1 MSDPRHFI
9 VTVMLFQLDQLAIE
23 TGSIATLHVST
34 LAADEKEAVTKAVV
48 YNSDGGEAI
57 YYEDGGPNGI
67 LAECIERSRWLS
79 WKAIRCLP
87 VSPSEFDTF
96 LCLTDGL
103 TTSKVC
109 K

>member
-1 MSDPRHFI
+1 MSAKKHFI
-9 VTVMLFQLDQLAIE
+9 ITVVLSQLDQLAIE
-23 TGSIATLHVST
+23 TGNITTVHVPT
-34 LAADEKEAVTKAVV
+34 RAANEKEAITKAVV

-96 LCLTDGL
+96 LCLTDSL

-109 K
+109 E